1 MLACVLVKEDFGGT
15 VSEYR
20 DGNSKGVQHCL
31 LSSSKFC
38 LSARRKLC
46 AHRLGSVGTWVKA
59 HARSLLLKAQPWPL
73 GTQGE
78 STKRQATGM
87 HWSSRAGWWRPNYA
101 VYEPAGLTKWAPTT
115 VDHVLV
121 LNDYWAKRSVMAACR
136 DLIMDKKY
144 LLGHWSI
151 HAVLASRNL
160 VCVSGFVFSLLE
172 DSSWQK

>member
-1 MLACVLVKEDFGGT
+1 MLACVLVKEDFRGT

-31 LSSSKFC
+31 LSSKLC
-38 LSARRKLC
+38 LIARWKLC
-46 AHRLGSVGTWVKA
+46 ARCLGSVGTWVKA

-78 STKRQATGM
+78 STKCRATEM
-87 HWSSRAGWWRPNYA
+87 HWSSRAGWWCPNYA
-101 VYEPAGLTKWAPTT
+101 VYEPAGPTKQAPITI
-115 VDHVLV
+115 DHVLM

-151 HAVLASRNL
+151 HAVLASRSL
-160 VCVSGFVFSLLE
+160 VWVSGFVFSLLE
-172 DSSWQK
+172 DASWQK